1 MDRINGLCKSG
12 RIKNRVEDRD
22 TMKTYTKR
30 GDGGMTDLPGQKAIF
45 KDDPRLEA
53 CGTLDELN
61 ACLGQLY
68 SLLNGS
74 ENRASRDLLRIQK
87 EIMDITAEV
96 ASSASKKGTGA
107 RGSSRGMSVTMLE
120 AAIDRMDAAL
130 PRLKG
135 FIMPGGTP
143 GASAAHVARTV
154 CRRAERRLVS
164 IAQEFEKGKKQEVAT
179 DTLAYMNR
187 LSDYL
192 FVLARHLN
200 SISGTGDGTVT

>member
-1 MDRINGLCKSG
+1 MA
-12 RIKNRVEDRD
+12 
-22 TMKTYTKR
+22 
-30 GDGGMTDLPGQKAIF
+30 DLPGQKAIF
-45 KDDPRLEA
+45 KDDPRFEA

-68 SLLNGS
+68 SLLDGS
-74 ENRASRDLLRIQK
+74 ENRARRDLLHIQK
-87 EIMDITAEV
+87 EIMEITAEV
-96 ASSASKKGTGA
+96 ASAASKKGPDA
-107 RGSSRGMSVTMLE
+107 QESSRRMSTTMLE
-120 AAIDRMDAAL
+120 AAIDSMDAAL

-135 FIMPGGTP
+135 FIVPGGTT
-143 GASAAHVARTV
+143 GASAAHMARTV

-164 IAQEFEKGKKQEVAT
+164 IAQEFKKEGKQEVAT

-200 SISGTGDGTVT
+200 SISGTGDRTVT